1 LVKRTFGLL
10 LLFILT
16 IPVGVYAQEVVT
28 LSSLE
33 VDLWPE
39 YDRPNMLVIYHATLP
54 PEISLPVDV
63 TFRIPAQAG
72 NPNAVAVRQVDG
84 SLISVAYDRQVN
96 GEWGLI
102 TFTAT
107 SPEVQLEYYDPSLE
121 IDGEQRHYEYTWP
134 GDYAVQNLAIQAQ
147 QPVGAVDIR
156 FSPSMNSSFTGQD
169 GMVYNATEVGSLGT
183 GETYTIAMDYS
194 KANDILSADQFEVQ
208 PSAPLP
214 ADTNG
219 QSAWVKYL
227 PWILG
232 LLGIALITG
241 GGYWY
246 WQQSRDEQPTTKAR
260 RRRQAT
266 HPGTGTASSAEEG
279 VYCHHCGKRA
289 NSNDKFCRSCGTRL
303 RTE

>member
-1 LVKRTFGLL
+1 MKRIFGLL

-16 IPVGVYAQEVVT
+16 IPGGVFAQEDLS

-39 YDRPNMLVIYHATLP
+39 YDRPNVLVIYHATIP
-54 PEISLPVDV
+54 PEISLPVEV
-63 TFRIPAQAG
+63 TFRIPVEAG

-107 SPEVQLEYYDPSLE
+107 SPQVQLEYYDPSLE
-121 IDGEQRHYEYTWP
+121 KDGEQRHFEYTWP
-134 GDYAVQNLAIQAQ
+134 ADYAVQNMAIQAQ
-147 QPVGAVDIR
+147 QPVGAEDVR

-169 GMVYNATEVGSLGT
+169 GMVYYATEIGSLGT
-183 GETYTIAMDYS
+183 GETYTIAMDYA
-194 KANDILSADQFEVQ
+194 KANDILSVEQFEVQ
-208 PSAPLP
+208 PSANLEPS
-214 ADTNG
+214 G
-219 QSAWVKYL
+219 QTDWLSFL
-227 PWILG
+227 PWFLG
-232 LLGIALITG
+232 LLGIALIAG
-241 GGYWY
+241 GGFWY
-246 WQQSRDEQPTTKAR
+246 WRQSKGEEPGTQR
-260 RRRQAT
+260 RRRRRAI
-266 HPGTGTASSAEEG
+266 HPGTEAASNTEEG

-289 NSNDKFCRSCGTRL
+289 SSNDKFCRSCGTRL